1 MVAWSAA
8 RREAGA
14 VCARCPCGMHHGT
27 ARIAWDAGGGGWQ
40 LAGSLAFALAPV
52 EGQGDGRCLGRR
64 STQVLRRGRGFA
76 PEGTGSPGTGSPG
89 GLGAPGRV
97 LLREGAGSPVDGRS
111 GNDRVTRGRTDGR
124 TAVDRVARRMR
135 PACRPPPLLPFVD
148 SHLRGQTAPGATDGT
163 VVFARLEASKSQSP
177 SSGGG
182 SRGGRRWLAQ
192 WAIARPILNRSR
204 SQHFSDHQ
212 PPHGGRPHTQVRRVC
227 GGGDRC
233 VGQYGSEPTSSWR
246 RSCPSVLPPFPW
258 GLRVNLPVS
267 AVEPQPSLRERRATL
282 SAPLCRETL
291 PRSAGRGERGS
302 KGQQTH
308 LLPSNGLMPPP
319 PCA

>member
-1 MVAWSAA
+1 MPWSSFDAGLETRAGFRPRGDRVTGNRVARGPW
-8 RREAGA
+8 
-14 VCARCPCGMHHGT
+14 CARTRAPP
-27 ARIAWDAGGGGWQ
+27 GGGRVARGR
-40 LAGSLAFALAPV
+40 AVGKR
-52 EGQGDGRCLGRR
+52 QGHPWTDGR
-64 STQVLRRGRGFA
+64 S
-76 PEGTGSPGTGSPG
+76 GTGSRVDGRSKTGSP
-89 GLGAPGRV
+89 ADVP
-97 LLREGAGSPVDGRS
+97 GSPVDGR
-111 GNDRVTRGRTDGR
+111 TDGR
-124 TAVDRVARRMR
+124 PWTGSPVGCALPADRPPSSPLSTHISAARRLPGPPMVPSSLPGSRLRKANHPRVAG
-135 PACRPPPLLPFVD
+135 A
-148 SHLRGQTAPGATDGT
+148 RG
-163 VVFARLEASKSQSP
+163 
-177 SSGGG
+177 
-182 SRGGRRWLAQ
+182 GGRRWLAQ

>member
-1 MVAWSAA
+1 M
-8 RREAGA
+8 RQ
-14 VCARCPCGMHHGT
+14 
-27 ARIAWDAGGGGWQ
+27 DACSSGR
-40 LAGSLAFALAPV
+40 
-52 EGQGDGRCLGRR
+52 GQGRPWTGGRE
-64 STQVLRRGRGFA
+64 T
-76 PEGTGSPGTGSPG
+76 T
-89 GLGAPGRV
+89 
-97 LLREGAGSPVDGRS
+97 GSPVDGRPV
-111 GNDRVTRGRTDGR
+111 GDRVTGGRPVEDRIARGRARVTRGRTDGR

-246 RSCPSVLPPFPW
+246 RSCPSVRNLIASFRPIEPARSDAVRPP
-258 GLRVNLPVS
+258 
-267 AVEPQPSLRERRATL
+267 
-282 SAPLCRETL
+282 
-291 PRSAGRGERGS
+291 
-302 KGQQTH
+302 
-308 LLPSNGLMPPP
+308 
-319 PCA
+319 